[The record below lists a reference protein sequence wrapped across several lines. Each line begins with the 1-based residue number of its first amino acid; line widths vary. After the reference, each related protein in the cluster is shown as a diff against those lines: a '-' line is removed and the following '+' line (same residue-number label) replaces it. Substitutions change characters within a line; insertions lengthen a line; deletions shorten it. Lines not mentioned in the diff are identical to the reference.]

1 MSGYTTSLSPI
12 TGVELRPATRLQQ
25 LGAMR
30 IACPSETVFVLVIST
45 LWALFYNPILWRQT
59 VSVLWLEPFGS
70 ALFLGSLAVL
80 VIALQAVLLLL
91 APTLRALRIWA
102 SVLFLTA
109 AIGSYF
115 VEAYG
120 ALLNKDMLRNV
131 VQTDVAE
138 VGGLLG
144 WGLVLHVLGYGIL
157 PALLVWRVSLPTID
171 RKIRLRQRALFTT
184 GALALCLVALLSSS
198 ANYAVF
204 FREHKSIRYSL
215 VPLTP
220 VASAV
225 SLGAET
231 WKSRRGKTLVDLSG
245 EVRRVGPTTA
255 AVGIVADAS
264 RKPLVLFIV
273 VGETARAANFRLGGY
288 SRQTN
293 PRLSAVDDLVY
304 FDRATS
310 CGTSTAVS
318 VPCMFSHAGRA
329 RFDVGAA
336 RGYTNLLDSLVK
348 AGFDVQWRDNNAGC
362 KGVCARIPRIDYTP
376 ARNGGQHCPNSYCY
390 DAVMLADLDVTLR
403 SIKKDT
409 AIVFHQIGSHG
420 PAYAERYPAE
430 FEVFKPACRTNQ
442 LQSCTQEELVNA
454 YDNTILYTDYIVS
467 QQIALL
473 RAAEDRVESMLL
485 YVSDHGESLGE
496 GGIYLHGMPYSFAPD
511 TQKQVPFMIW
521 TSHGYARHVGL
532 NTRCLR
538 AAAHAAVSH
547 DNIYHTILGAAL
559 VRNALYDSSLDLIGN
574 CHTK

>member
-1 MSGYTTSLSPI
+1 MSSNSTSLSPI
-12 TGVELRPATRLQQ
+12 PGVEPRPTERLQQ
-25 LGAMR
+25 LRALR

-45 LWALFYNPILWRQT
+45 LWALLYNPIFWRQT
-59 VSVLWLEPFGS
+59 VSAQWQGSFGS
-70 ALFLGSLAVL
+70 ALFLASLAEL

-102 SVLFLTA
+102 SVLFLIA

-131 VQTDVAE
+131 AQTDVAE

-144 WGLVLHVLGYGIL
+144 WGMALHVLSYGIA
-157 PALLVWRVSLPTID
+157 PALLVWRVSLPTVD
-171 RKIRLRQRALFTT
+171 WKIRLRQRALFAA
-184 GALALCLVALLSSS
+184 GALALCLVALFSSS

-215 VPLTP
+215 VPLMP
-220 VASAV
+220 VASAA

-231 WKSRRGKTLVDLSG
+231 WKSRRGETLVDLSG
-245 EVRRVGPTTA
+245 EVRRVSPTTA
-255 AVGIVADAS
+255 AAGIVADAP

-273 VGETARAANFRLGGY
+273 IGETARAANFQLGGY

-293 PRLSAVDDLVY
+293 PRLSVVDNLVY

-310 CGTSTAVS
+310 CGTATAVS
-318 VPCMFSHAGRA
+318 VPCLFSHAGRA

-362 KGVCARIPRIDYTP
+362 KGVCARIPHIEYTP
-376 ARNGGQHCPNSYCY
+376 ARNGDQHCPNSYCY
-390 DAVMLADLDVTLR
+390 DAVMLTDLDATLR

-430 FEVFKPACRTNQ
+430 FEVYKPACRSNQ
-442 LQSCTQEELVNA
+442 LQRCTQEEIVNA
-454 YDNTILYTDYIVS
+454 YDNTILYTDYIIS

-473 RAAEDRVESMLL
+473 RAAENRVDSMLL
-485 YVSDHGESLGE
+485 YISDHGESLGE

-511 TQKQVPFMIW
+511 AQKKVPLMIW
-521 TSHGYARHVGL
+521 TSRGYASHVGL

-538 AAAHAAVSH
+538 AAAREAVSH

-559 VRNALYDSSLDLIGN
+559 VRNALYDSTLDLIGN
-574 CHTK
+574 CHTL